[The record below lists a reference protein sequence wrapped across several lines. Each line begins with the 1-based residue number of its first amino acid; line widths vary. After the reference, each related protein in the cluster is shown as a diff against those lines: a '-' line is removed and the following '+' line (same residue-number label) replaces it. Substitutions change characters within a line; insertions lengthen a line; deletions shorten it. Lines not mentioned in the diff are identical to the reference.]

1 MYLCQ
6 KTYVPMSKN
15 FCAYVHKKLMCLC
28 AYVKKLCVSVLM
40 SEKPYVLMSEGYFA
54 PSA

>member
-28 AYVKKLCVSVLM
+28 LRATLRCRHRGIAGCGGDRILSVLPH
-40 SEKPYVLMSEGYFA
+40 K
-54 PSA
+54 